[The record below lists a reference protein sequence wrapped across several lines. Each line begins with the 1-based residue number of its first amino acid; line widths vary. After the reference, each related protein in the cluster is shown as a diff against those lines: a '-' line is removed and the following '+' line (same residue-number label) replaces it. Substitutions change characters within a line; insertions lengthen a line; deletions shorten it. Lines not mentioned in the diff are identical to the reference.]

1 MNPRNHSIPRSTNLI
16 RLAALGAV
24 AALLQTAE
32 SSTITYVGTETST
45 GSTYPVYDWSNA
57 SVVKNYDG
65 DGDNNYGSAGYY
77 QIRPTPVV
85 EPAAANFSE
94 AAGSDNDLGVS
105 ALADPTLSQAPA
117 FLSSIKGGAG
127 TYVNF
132 AGYPNFRGPDG
143 SSLYRQG
150 ALSVP
155 VTEGPYDSPAGDN
168 ASRVGV
174 PVQFTLSTAG
184 KFRIGLAVDAA
195 ADGNFAPD
203 YVSVYSS
210 ATGTVFS
217 PALVCDGNPDMVFFD
232 ITGDVGNTFIVGL
245 WQNVAAQHLYQ
256 IAPLSLITFDL
267 VPDTAPPVLSYAIQ
281 GGNFVLSWP
290 VAATGWTLE
299 SSTDLGADDNWDP
312 VLGVDNNS
320 VSVPMTAPK
329 NFFRLKMNP

>member
-32 SSTITYVGTETST
+32 SCTITYVGTEIIT

-57 SVVKNYDG
+57 SVVKNYDS

-77 QIRPTPVV
+77 QIRPTPNDTPSNVSV
-85 EPAAANFSE
+85 GVDAN
-94 AAGSDNDLGVS
+94 NDLGIS
-105 ALADPTLSQAPA
+105 AGVNPTLNLAPA
-117 FLSSIKGGAG
+117 FLSSITGGAG

-132 AGYPNFRGPDG
+132 GGYPIFRGPDG